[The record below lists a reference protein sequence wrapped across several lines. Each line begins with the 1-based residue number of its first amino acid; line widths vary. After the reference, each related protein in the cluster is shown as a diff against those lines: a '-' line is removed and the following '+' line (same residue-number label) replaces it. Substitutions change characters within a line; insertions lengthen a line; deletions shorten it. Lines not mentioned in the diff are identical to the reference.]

1 MIEWCTALEW
11 SAVIAWHGC
20 SSGSI
25 FPGRFVHRLRWDFEI
40 ALGLSGLQVFLILG
54 AVSYVYR
61 GEEVRSVYCCMIGD
75 GNWIRSI
82 ERIGGGTW
90 WARVGSVVRKAD
102 PSAIL
107 AQLMTGL

>member
-1 MIEWCTALEW
+1 M
-11 SAVIAWHGC
+11 
-20 SSGSI
+20 
-25 FPGRFVHRLRWDFEI
+25 HRLRWDFEI

-82 ERIGGGTW
+82 ERIGGGHL
-90 WARVGSVVRKAD
+90 VGQGGQCGKE
-102 PSAIL
+102 
-107 AQLMTGL
+107 G

>member
-11 SAVIAWHGC
+11 SVVVAWHGC

-82 ERIGGGTW
+82 ERIGGGHL
-90 WARVGSVVRKAD
+90 VGKGG
-102 PSAIL
+102 
-107 AQLMTGL
+107 QCGKEG